1 VGSHP
6 VLAIVAQTPEVT
18 VDDLLRIVLGGGF
31 VAGLATLIRA
41 LTKRGAQVTGS
52 IERTVLLQERIIE
65 RQQVDLDEEQQ
76 ARKRAQAAADTY
88 RHERDDARAVAR
100 AYWRSH
106 GPPTDPNLRNID
118 IGGGFHID
126 GRGRLPDDP

>member
-6 VLAIVAQTPEVT
+6 VLAILAQVEFT
-18 VDDLLRIVLGGGF
+18 VDDMLRFVLGGGF
-31 VAGLATLIRA
+31 IAGLATLIRA

-65 RQQVDLDEEQQ
+65 RQQVDLDDCEGG
-76 ARKRAQAAADTY
+76 RKKAQSAANTY
-88 RHERDDARAVAR
+88 RHQRDDARAVAR

-118 IGGGFHID
+118 IGGGFTI
-126 GRGRLPDDP
+126 GETGSMADDP